1 MTDFYIVDVFTQGK
15 YTGNQLAVFLNGER
29 FSSERMQILA
39 RETHFSETAFIMDRH
54 PSASGALRYSVR
66 IFTPAAEIPFAGHP
80 TLGAAFVI
88 AQALAEAPVPRIE
101 LALDAGIIPV
111 DITYDQGKP
120 DWLTMTQNQPIF
132 SETIDRAAMAECL
145 DVPETALDSG
155 FPVQIVST
163 GLPFAIVAMRSLRDA
178 KSSSV
183 RRDALLRLTDR
194 FPDLNILVFTT
205 ETVLPQHD
213 LHARVF
219 VPELGVS
226 EDPATGSAIGCLCA
240 YLLRYGIPGE
250 SLLRTT
256 FSLKVEQGYQ
266 VKRPSL
272 LLMTGRRD
280 NDHYDIRVGGRVEW
294 VARGELL
301 G

>member
-15 YTGNQLAVFLNGER
+15 YTGNQLAVFLDGGR
-29 FSSERMQILA
+29 FSSEQMQTLA
-39 RETHFSETAFIMDRH
+39 RETHFSETTFIMDRH
-54 PSASGALRYSVR
+54 PSADGSPRYSVR

-80 TLGAAFVI
+80 ALGAAFVI
-88 AQALAEAPVPRIE
+88 AQTLVETPVSRIE
-101 LALDAGIIPV
+101 LALHAGVIPV

-120 DWLTMTQNQPIF
+120 DCLTMTQHQPAF
-132 SETIDRAAMAECL
+132 GETIDHAAMAECL

-178 KSSSV
+178 QSSSV
-183 RRDALLRLTDR
+183 RPDALRRLTSR

-205 ETVLPQHD
+205 ETALPQHD
-213 LHARVF
+213 LHTRVF

-226 EDPATGSAIGCLCA
+226 EDPATGSATGCLCA
-240 YLLRYGIPGE
+240 FLLRYGIPGE
-250 SLLRTT
+250 AIPRTT

-266 VKRPSL
+266 IKRPSL
-272 LLMTGRRD
+272 LLMTGERGH
-280 NDHYDIRVGGRVEW
+280 DHYDIRVGGRVEW

>member
-15 YTGNQLAVFLNGER
+15 YTGNQLAVFLDGGR
-29 FSSERMQILA
+29 FSSGQMQTLA
-39 RETHFSETAFIMDRH
+39 RETHFSETTFIMDAH
-54 PSASGALRYSVR
+54 ASYSDPARYSVR
-66 IFTPAAEIPFAGHP
+66 IFTPASEIPFAGHP
-80 TLGAAFVI
+80 TLGTAFVI
-88 AQALAEAPVPRIE
+88 AQTLLETPAPRIE
-101 LALDAGIIPV
+101 LAMGAGIIPV
-111 DITYDQGKP
+111 DITYDQGRP

-132 SETIDRAAMAECL
+132 GETMDHGAMAECL
-145 DVPETALDSG
+145 GVPVTALDSG

-163 GLPFAIVAMRSLRDA
+163 GLPFALVAMRSLRDVQ
-178 KSSSV
+178 KCSV
-183 RRDALLRLTDR
+183 RTDVLRRLMDH

-226 EDPATGSAIGCLCA
+226 EDPATGSAAGCLCA
-240 YLLRYGIPGE
+240 FLLRYGMPNE
-250 SLLRTT
+250 TAPRSA
-256 FSLKVEQGYQ
+256 FSLKLEQGYQ
-266 VKRPSL
+266 IMRPSL
-272 LLMTGRRD
+272 LSITGSRNR
-280 NDHYDIRVGGRVEW
+280 DHYDIRVGGRVEW

>member
-29 FSSERMQILA
+29 FSAEQMQTLA
-39 RETHFSETAFIMDRH
+39 RETHFSETTFIMGQ
-54 PSASGALRYSVR
+54 SASSSDSVRYSVR

-80 TLGAAFVI
+80 TLGTAFVI
-88 AQALAEAPVPRIE
+88 AQTLLETPAARIE
-101 LALDAGIIPV
+101 LAMEAGIIPV
-111 DITYDQGKP
+111 DITYNHGQP

-132 SETIDRAAMAECL
+132 GATIDHAVMAECL

-163 GLPFAIVAMRSLRDA
+163 GLPFAIVAMRSLQDVQ
-178 KSSSV
+178 SSSV
-183 RRDALLRLTDR
+183 RIDALRRLLSR

-205 ETVLPQHD
+205 ATVMPQHD
-213 LHARVF
+213 LHTRVF

-226 EDPATGSAIGCLCA
+226 EDPATGSATGCLCA

-250 SLLRTT
+250 SVLRAS

-266 VKRPSL
+266 INRPSL
-272 LLMTGRRD
+272 LLMTGERD
-280 NDHYDIRVGGRVEW
+280 HEHYDIRVGGRVEW
-294 VARGELL
+294 VARAELL